1 MARQK
6 DYLQVYLPMTM
17 VAQVAQVTI
26 NDFFSLVLLKKSQDK
41 NSTSSIVLLFSLVS
55 LKITR

>member
-6 DYLQVYLPMTM
+6 DYLQVYLPMTI
-17 VAQVAQVTI
+17 VAQVTI
-26 NDFFSLVLLKKSQDK
+26 NDFFSLVSLKKSQDK